1 MEVLQKAVWLLAF
14 TEPTYGQ
21 VPVMS
26 PDTERDLLLYGSA
39 VVMMW
44 LLHAQGCLVFFCSS
58 LYHQPLWTH
67 LSDFQSGSYLAGFFV
82 IILRIQDCVHLKYAN
97 LGLAVP

>member
-14 TEPTYGQ
+14 SESTYGQ

-26 PDTERDLLLYGSA
+26 PDTERDLFLYGSV

-44 LLHAQGCLVFFCSS
+44 LLHAQGCLVFFSSS
-58 LYHQPLWTH
+58 LYHQPVWTH
-67 LSDFQSGSYLAGFFV
+67 LSDFQSESHLAGFFV
-82 IILRIQDCVHLKYAN
+82 ITLRIQDRVHLKYAN
-97 LGLAVP
+97 LGLVVP